1 MRSGGPQVLS
11 IRRHSRLQH
20 LIFITQHVTAVKR
33 ECLQYKHCL
42 SAGMIS
48 SEKTPLAKQDELSS
62 TERLLELIR
71 DSDAEIQPSSES
83 IGPRPAGQ
91 RFRTLLSHSLAFA
104 KKTLSVGVDLG
115 REDLKLVKVNRVSGH
130 KFELLEFS
138 RVPFD
143 PEIPRDHPNFSQF
156 LRSALLKF
164 CGPAMRVELWATI
177 PSAGVET
184 RYLKIPKVPQNQIA
198 NSAYWSYQ
206 KHSAFKEKENIFDF
220 EVLGEAEEG
229 GVKKIAVMAYT
240 APRQEVEDLKDLF
253 VRSGFPLAG
262 ISIVPFAF
270 QTLLRSGRLE
280 AHGTAVSN
288 LYIGRDWSRIDIFSD
303 GNLVLSRGIKAG
315 IRTMVEA
322 LQHEIEQNWFELTL
336 AKSPTS
342 DQGRIRAIKMRL
354 KQELEIAQTV
364 FFGPIHGTAD
374 ADGQDKQLAIKE
386 ERIFQMILPALERL
400 VRQMERTMR
409 HFTLNFENA
418 RVEKIYVSSGIEPH
432 PRILDYI
439 GDELGLP
446 IEVIDPF
453 AEGEHFSTQ
462 PAPPESNS
470 ERSSFAPA
478 LGMAL
483 ATNAITPNFLHTH
496 SEKRQA
502 SITRNINRGMIF
514 FFLALLLACTGWVF
528 WQEQQIKD
536 KDLKKLSLQNQLSS
550 FDVRVDKNLIL
561 KLVERIRAQN
571 RNLQGIGNNFL
582 GVAVLGEVAN
592 STPASVRLLSINAR
606 LSASTSPTPAGKAQP
621 LKKVL
626 ILDGLIFGDR
636 TTLESDLAAY
646 LMVLKNSPLFTQTT
660 ISKKSLEM
668 IDNQPVIRFTA
679 QMDLV

>member
-1 MRSGGPQVLS
+1 MRSGGQQVLS
-11 IRRHSRLQH
+11 SRRPIRLQY
-20 LIFITQHVTAVKR
+20 LIFITQRVAAVKR
-33 ECLQYKHCL
+33 ECLQCTQCL
-42 SAGMIS
+42 AAGLIS

-71 DSDAEIQPSSES
+71 DSDAEIQPSSEFG
-83 IGPRPAGQ
+83 GPRPAGQ

-104 KKTLSVGVDLG
+104 KKTLSVGVDLS
-115 REDLKLVKVNRVSGH
+115 REDLKLVKVNQVSGR

-164 CGPAMRVELWATI
+164 CGPSTRVELWATI
-177 PSAGVET
+177 PSARVET

-206 KHSAFKEKENIFDF
+206 KHSAFKEKETIFDF
-220 EVLGEAEEG
+220 DILGEAEEG

-240 APRQEVEDLKDLF
+240 APHQEVEDLKDLF
-253 VRSGFPLAG
+253 MRSGFPLAG

-270 QTLLRSGRLE
+270 QTLLRSGRLQS
-280 AHGTAVSN
+280 HGAAVSN
-288 LYIGRDWSRIDIFSD
+288 LYIGRDWSRIDIFSN

-322 LQHEIEQNWFELTL
+322 LQREIEQNWFELTL

-354 KQELEIAQTV
+354 KQELDIAQNV
-364 FFGPIHGTAD
+364 FFGPIHGAAA

-400 VRQMERTMR
+400 VRQLERTIR
-409 HFTLNFENA
+409 HFALNFENA

-453 AEGEHFSTQ
+453 AEGEHFNTQ
-462 PAPPESNS
+462 PAPPKSTS

-483 ATNAITPNFLHTH
+483 ASNAITPNFLHTH
-496 SEKRQA
+496 RDKRQA

-514 FFLALLLACTGWVF
+514 CFLALLLACTGWVF

-561 KLVERIRAQN
+561 KLVDRIRAQN
-571 RNLQGIGNNFL
+571 RDLQGIGNNFL

-606 LSASTSPTPAGKAQP
+606 LGASASPAPAGKPQT
-621 LKKVL
+621 LKKMLVL
-626 ILDGLIFGDR
+626 EGFVFGER
-636 TTLESDLAAY
+636 TTLEADLAAY
-646 LMVLKNSPLFTQTT
+646 LMAFKNSPLFKQTT

-679 QMDLV
+679 EIELV